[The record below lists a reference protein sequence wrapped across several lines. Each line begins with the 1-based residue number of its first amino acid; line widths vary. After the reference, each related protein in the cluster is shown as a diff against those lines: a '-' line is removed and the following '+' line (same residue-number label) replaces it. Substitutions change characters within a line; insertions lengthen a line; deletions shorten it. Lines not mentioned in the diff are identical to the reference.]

1 MEASK
6 IYVSVDTTE
15 LDKALEKAKELNAE
29 MEKFIDLQKQA
40 ELNFQIGFNP
50 NEVTVGEFN
59 CSRLVGNIMSNVFDV
74 DV

>member
-1 MEASK
+1 MADIK
-6 IYVSVDTTE
+6 ITVDTTE
-15 LDKALEKAKELNAE
+15 LNEALEKAKELNAE
-29 MEKFIDLQKQA
+29 MERFIDLQKRA

-59 CSRLVGNIMSNVFDV
+59 CSRLVGNIMGNVFDV